1 MYVVIVQSPPLSIS
15 IFLSLSMQA
24 ASAPWIR
31 ELIAKIISSYIALA
45 VNQGGRKR
53 DVTVSVT
60 MECHTVI
67 WYSCLT
73 DTVSRIV
80 VPLCAGDPI
89 AGMPQ
94 VFSYGFAVRKRLQT
108 QEFDYLYMHKGAYD
122 SRQEHINTE
131 MFHPSIMTRYIRS
144 SFGVVQ
150 YIYIYTRIHT
160 YMCINIHIYIYM
172 YVYICA
178 SICIHMCIHVCIC
191 ACMYL

>member
-94 VFSYGFAVRKRLQT
+94 VFSYGRAVRKQLQT
-108 QEFDYLYMHKGAYD
+108 PEFDYLYTHKGAYD
-122 SRQEHINTE
+122 SRQGHINTE
-131 MFHPSIMTRYIRS
+131 MFHPSLMTRYIRS
-144 SFGVVQ
+144 SFGVR
-150 YIYIYTRIHT
+150 IHTRTHT
-160 YMCINIHIYIYM
+160 YMCTNIYIY
-172 YVYICA
+172 I
-178 SICIHMCIHVCIC
+178 
-191 ACMYL
+191 